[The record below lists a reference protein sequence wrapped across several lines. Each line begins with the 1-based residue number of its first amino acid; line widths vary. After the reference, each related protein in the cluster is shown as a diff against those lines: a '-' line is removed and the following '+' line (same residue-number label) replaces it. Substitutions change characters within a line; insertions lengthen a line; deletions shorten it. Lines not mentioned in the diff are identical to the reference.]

1 MTDRERRVITQA
13 AHGELGAAM
22 VQMIDSDDKIICD
35 HVRKAQRML
44 AELLD
49 NSLIRKAEGKPA
61 RQMAS
66 EAEAEEACKYL
77 RAIIEAAENSN
88 QAGENAAV
96 TAADG
101 SRLRRAVLR
110 YTKLYSMGA
119 AAIDLRAMCGEKHI
133 HVGPDAQCGLCLRN
147 YRHSVHISLKGLNP
161 DHKEAS

>member
-1 MTDRERRVITQA
+1 MTDRQRRVITQA

-22 VQMIDSDDKIICD
+22 VQMIDSDDQIICD

-49 NSLIRKAEGKPA
+49 NSPIRKEEGKPA
-61 RQMAS
+61 AQMAS

-96 TAADG
+96 KAADAVR
-101 SRLRRAVLR
+101 SNRRN
-110 YTKLYSMGA
+110 TSG
-119 AAIDLRAMCGEKHI
+119 DLLWFAEQI
-133 HVGPDAQCGLCLRN
+133 FN
-147 YRHSVHISLKGLNP
+147 GLNTGMLRFETP
-161 DHKEAS
+161 ADETLATILGRGRAALAKAKGDKTDG